1 MSKPLIVAERPTRGK
16 LAETPGAALLRPS
29 RPTVP
34 VASARSTFTVL
45 TVSVLT
51 VAALTFTAL
60 TFTALTVTALTF
72 RVFTVAVSAIRPGV
86 SPRPASCTWT
96 ALSLRTT
103 ALFRTTVLVARLIF
117 AASRGTGSSTAGP
130 PAAWH
135 PRRSPLTASA

>member
-1 MSKPLIVAERPTRGK
+1 MPHPPPCKRAAMSKPLIVAERPTRGK

-51 VAALTFTAL
+51 VA
-60 TFTALTVTALTF
+60 ALTF

>member
-34 VASARSTFTVL
+34 VASARSTFTAL
-45 TVSVLT
+45 TFTALT

-60 TFTALTVTALTF
+60 TFTALTF

>member
-51 VAALTFTAL
+51 VA
-60 TFTALTVTALTF
+60 ALTF